1 MQNEVEALVNE
12 LFEKLNIKTDSI
24 KITNVD
30 KPNIFNIKIQTEESG
45 LLIGLHGKTFDA
57 IQNILKLMYSKKV

>member
-1 MQNEVEALVNE
+1 MQNKVEALVNE

-24 KITNVD
+24 EVINVD
-30 KPNIFNIKIQTEESG
+30 KPNIFNIKIKTEESG

-57 IQNILKLMYSKKV
+57 IQNVLKLMCSNKI